1 MIRASQG
8 RHLAALNAADVF
20 GQGTSALTGSVHSPE
35 EEPRPMFRRV
45 RGLFVITRALL
56 PILVVIAL
64 AIATWLMARTI
75 VDSTTDYGRK
85 MATELEAVQQALDEA
100 NEGLEAIGGFVA
112 ATAGAADT
120 LVGRIADIPDA
131 LTVPLPRVDIP
142 DFRIPIINQTIR
154 LPEFD
159 LGTGDLQI
167 PIPGMGPIRD
177 LAQELVDAGESIA
190 DPILKTAALA
200 DVPPHLETAA
210 TETVAYADDVRR
222 TMWRWMI
229 VVLLILLLAGIIW
242 LVAALRPM
250 TSELGRGW
258 AMLAGRP
265 APDRAI
271 RTLEQRVKALER
283 QLASK

>member
-1 MIRASQG
+1 
-8 RHLAALNAADVF
+8 
-20 GQGTSALTGSVHSPE
+20 
-35 EEPRPMFRRV
+35 MFRRA

-56 PILVVIAL
+56 PILVIIAL
-64 AIATWLMARTI
+64 AIATWLMARSI
-75 VDSTTDYGRK
+75 VDSTADYGRK
-85 MATELEAVQQALDEA
+85 MAAELDAVQQALDEA
-100 NEGLEAIGGFVA
+100 NDGLEAIGAFVA

-142 DFRIPIINQTIR
+142 DFTIPLINQTIR

-159 LGTGDLQI
+159 LGTGNLEI
-167 PIPGMGPIRD
+167 PIPGMGPNRD

-210 TETVAYADDVRR
+210 VETVAYADDVRR
-222 TMWRWMI
+222 TMWKWMMI
-229 VVLLILLLAGIIW
+229 ILLVLLVAGIVW
-242 LVAALRPM
+242 LVAALRPI

-271 RTLEQRVKALER
+271 RTLEQRVRALER
-283 QLASK
+283 ELGRR